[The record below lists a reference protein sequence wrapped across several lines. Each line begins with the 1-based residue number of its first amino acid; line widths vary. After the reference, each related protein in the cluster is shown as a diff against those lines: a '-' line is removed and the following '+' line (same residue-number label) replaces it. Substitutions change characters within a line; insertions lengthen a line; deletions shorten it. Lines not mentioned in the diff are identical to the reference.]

1 MSWGLRWCSDLGG
14 NRSLIDLWGS
24 LCPGVEKSP
33 SEDKLPQRSIE
44 LENKSPQR
52 STELY
57 ILTRGVYLCGNV
69 QNADAHLRRRI
80 KAIIAGKLRKRSRIT
95 LLRRTKISAASFKAC
110 GKCSSAA
117 CPAQRKSQQPARRNG
132 KDIMVDADILE
143 RPEYHSLCCTE
154 KAYRPVSGS
163 GSSGVLCRKA

>member
-117 CPAQRKSQQPARRNG
+117 CPAQRKRYHGRCRHIG
-132 KDIMVDADILE
+132 KTRISFTLLHRKSI
-143 RPEYHSLCCTE
+143 S
-154 KAYRPVSGS
+154 
-163 GSSGVLCRKA
+163 VLKLRIGA